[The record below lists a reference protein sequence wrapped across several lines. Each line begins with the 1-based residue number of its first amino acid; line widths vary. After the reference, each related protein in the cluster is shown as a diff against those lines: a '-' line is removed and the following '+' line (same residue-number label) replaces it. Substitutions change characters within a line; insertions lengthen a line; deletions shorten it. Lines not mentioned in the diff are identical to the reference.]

1 MEGSRGRMAVDRHD
15 RHAAA
20 LRRAVVPARH
30 GGSHSSTVSRSAEV
44 ETVARAIGSGRCAL
58 VFGEVG
64 VGKTYVVDA
73 AQRLL
78 SESEPDL
85 EWLMVSADPDDGSAL
100 AALSVV
106 LPELLAA
113 PADMEDPM
121 RTAMAYAVLR
131 ARAQGR
137 RLVVRVED
145 AHHLDA
151 MSRHVLVGLARTGEI
166 GLVATLRPGVARR
179 APWVQLWKDGV
190 AERIDVA
197 RFTPAETERYVAE
210 TLGGD
215 VAADVAIVL
224 WNRTGGNPL
233 FVREL
238 TRVAVESRALLA
250 VGSTWV
256 WDRWAL
262 LDPRVLDLV
271 QHELVGLSA
280 AERLLLEQVVAL
292 GGALPSVV
300 DALDVSGAYVA
311 LVADRLLEVVPVRSD
326 GPVTVPACVRAHP
339 LVAEALR
346 GSVPAR
352 VRREAVARWEELTGG
367 VAASDEALVR
377 MVTDALEVGDAQP
390 MPRILEATT
399 AALREHRCELVVRLV
414 GLALPGAR
422 GADVVRLLATRASA
436 HRFLSRPDAARRD
449 LVTARDLVARLD
461 LTVAEGPEL
470 FSLLGHLE
478 AEVRQFAEDDADGA
492 LEVLALLRDEV
503 GVRWP
508 DAPATW
514 WQDEE
519 ICRLTCLAAAG
530 RHAEP
535 MAAAEELFAAT
546 ARRPHAVLPLVPS
559 LVAGA
564 AQMPGGHG
572 ALGLVERFMGVA
584 TAHADSASWAVS
596 NLATAGFVASGL
608 LGYVMSAG
616 DVEKLLGATD
626 LPFNVDVVAL
636 NLLHGITAMQAGD
649 WPVARARLAAASRR
663 YEHGDVQGRLAVT
676 YALGAIAAA
685 ASGEV
690 VEARELLERARTVS
704 WSGVRT
710 LGGYMGLLRLD
721 ALAWLRD
728 RALVPEALAL
738 AETCRGAGLVRVE
751 FEALHRAVVTA
762 HPAGGTLLPGEEV
775 EALGERALA
784 IAPLLDGPRAAAVA
798 AHLEAVLAGDD
809 ALALSAVRDMAA
821 AGLFVPTA
829 APAVQLTRRES
840 QIAALAAAG
849 LSSKEIAERLTLSV
863 RTVDSHLSRI
873 FAKAGVRSR
882 RELAAAL
889 HLDPTP

>member
-1 MEGSRGRMAVDRHD
+1 MEGSRGRTAVDRHD

-20 LRRAVVPARH
+20 LRRAVVPGRH
-30 GGSHSSTVSRSAEV
+30 GAGRTTSVSRAAEV
-44 ETVARAIGSGRCAL
+44 ESVARALGSGRCAL

-78 SESEPDL
+78 AEDEPGL
-85 EWLMVSADPDDGSAL
+85 EWLMVSADPDDDSSL

-113 PADMEDPM
+113 PTDMEDPV

-151 MSRHVLVGLARTGEI
+151 MSRRVLVGLARTGEI
-166 GLVATLRPGVARR
+166 GLVATLRPGVASR

-190 AERIDVA
+190 AERVDVA
-197 RFTPAETERYVAE
+197 RFTRDETERYVAE

-215 VAADVAIVL
+215 VASDVGVVL
-224 WNRTGGNPL
+224 WRRTGGNPL

-238 TRVAVESRALLA
+238 VRAAVESQALLA

-256 WDRWAL
+256 WDRWAQ

-271 QHELVGLSA
+271 QHELVGLSSD
-280 AERLLLEQVVAL
+280 ERLLLERVVAL
-292 GGALPSVV
+292 GGVLPSVV
-300 DALDVSGAYVA
+300 DELGTAGAYDVLA
-311 LVADRLLEVVPVRSD
+311 ADRLLEVVPARSD
-326 GPVTVPACVRAHP
+326 GPGAVPAYVRVHP

-346 GSVPAR
+346 GSIPAR
-352 VRREAVARWEELTGG
+352 VRREAIGRWEERTGG
-367 VAASDEALVR
+367 VAVSADALVR
-377 MVTDALEVGDAQP
+377 MVTDALEAGVAQP
-390 MPRILEATT
+390 TERVLGATA
-399 AALREHRCELVVRLV
+399 AALREHRCELVVHLV
-414 GLALPGAR
+414 GLALPDALGTDA
-422 GADVVRLLATRASA
+422 VRLLATRASA

-449 LVTARDLVARLD
+449 LLAARDLLAPLD
-461 LTVAEGPEL
+461 LPVSEGPAL
-470 FSLLGHLE
+470 FRMLAHLE
-478 AEVRQFAEDDADGA
+478 SELRQFADDDADGA
-492 LEVLALLRDEV
+492 LEVLAVLRDAVRE
-503 GVRWP
+503 RWP
-508 DAPATW
+508 DVPATW
-514 WQDEE
+514 WQEE
-519 ICRLTCLAAAG
+519 EVRRLTCLAAAG

-535 MAAAEELFAAT
+535 MAAAEEVFAGSAS
-546 ARRPHAVLPLVPS
+546 RPHAVLQLVPA

-572 ALGLVERFMGVA
+572 ALALVERFMGVA

-596 NLATAGFVASGL
+596 DLATAGFVASGL
-608 LGYVMSAG
+608 LGYVMSA
-616 DVEKLLGATD
+616 DEIEKLLGAVD

-636 NLLHGITAMQAGD
+636 NLLHGITAMQQGD
-649 WPVARARLAAASRR
+649 WPVARERLAAASRR

-676 YALGAIAAA
+676 YSLGAIAAA

-690 VEARELLERARTVS
+690 VEARDLLESARNVS
-704 WSGVRT
+704 WAGVRT
-710 LGGYMGLLRLD
+710 LEGYMGLLRLD

-728 RALVPEALAL
+728 PTLVPEALAL
-738 AETCRGAGLVRVE
+738 ADRCREAGLVRVE
-751 FEALHRAVVTA
+751 FEALHRAVVA
-762 HPAGGTLLPGEEV
+762 ARPGCGTLLPCEEV
-775 EALGERALA
+775 ATFGARALE

-798 AHLEAVLAGDD
+798 AHVEAVLADDD
-809 ALALSAVRDMAA
+809 ALALSAVREMAA

-889 HLDPTP
+889 HLEPSA